1 MGARAARS
9 PGAPHFVTNDTKTR
23 YGASIENLLLQYSDP
38 ASAAERRRNVDVKF
52 PGPFAFEGREWV
64 AGSMGQ
70 DGFTLCTEHE
80 RTFEIRFDGAS
91 YLHTGP
97 LPADGE
103 VISLKAGPRVRI
115 SGVAIAHHD
124 VRRGSLRVERVDG

>member
-1 MGARAARS
+1 MGAPNKVS
-9 PGAPHFVTNDTKTR
+9 TR
-23 YGASIENLLLQYSDP
+23 DKRNKNEYRRPIENLLLHYSDP
-38 ASAAERRRNVDVKF
+38 ASGAERRRNVEVKL
-52 PGPFAFEGREWV
+52 PGPFSFEGREWV
-64 AGSMGQ
+64 ARSLEP

-80 RTFEIRFDGAS
+80 RTFEISFDGVS

-103 VISLKAGPRVRI
+103 VITLKAGPEVRI
-115 SGVAIAHHD
+115 SSVAIAHHD